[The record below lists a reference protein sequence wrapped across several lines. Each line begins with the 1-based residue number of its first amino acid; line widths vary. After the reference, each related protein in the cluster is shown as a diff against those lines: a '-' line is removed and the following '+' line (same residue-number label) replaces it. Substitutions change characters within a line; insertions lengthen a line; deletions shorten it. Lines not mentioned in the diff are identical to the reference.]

1 MDIKTRIETI
11 IKIFNK
17 MYSDVKC
24 TLDYENALELLV
36 ATQLS
41 AQCTDV
47 RVNIVTK
54 TLFQKYKNVEDFANA
69 DLNELETYLKSTGLY
84 RNKARNIKQTC
95 KIIIDKYGGKVP
107 DNLNDLLTLPGVGRK
122 TANVVLGEI
131 FNVPSIIVDT
141 HAKRLSNRI
150 GLSHNTSP
158 HKIELD
164 LMGILPKKEW
174 TGFSHRLVR
183 HGREVC
189 TARKPNCSSCRI
201 NKYCDYAKNDEI
213 S

>member
-84 RNKARNIKQTC
+84 RNKARI
-95 KIIIDKYGGKVP
+95 
-107 DNLNDLLTLPGVGRK
+107 
-122 TANVVLGEI
+122 
-131 FNVPSIIVDT
+131 
-141 HAKRLSNRI
+141 LSKHVNYNR
-150 GLSHNTSP
+150 
-158 HKIELD
+158 
-164 LMGILPKKEW
+164 
-174 TGFSHRLVR
+174 
-183 HGREVC
+183 
-189 TARKPNCSSCRI
+189 
-201 NKYCDYAKNDEI
+201 
-213 S
+213 